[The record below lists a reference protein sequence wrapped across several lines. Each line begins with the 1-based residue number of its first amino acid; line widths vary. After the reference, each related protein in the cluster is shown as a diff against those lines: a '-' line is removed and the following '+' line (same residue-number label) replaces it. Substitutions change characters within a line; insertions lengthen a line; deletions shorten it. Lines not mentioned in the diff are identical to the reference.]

1 MPVVHPTLH
10 PLDELFNCAG
20 DSVRDKKFYVIFYD
34 WPRWARGD
42 GRGEEDR
49 FSLFINI

>member
-1 MPVVHPTLH
+1 MPVVRLTLH
-10 PLDELFNCAG
+10 PLDELFNCAE
-20 DSVRDKKFYVIFYD
+20 DSVREKQFYVIFYD